1 MARRMHSSGYM
12 MPLPVD
18 ITFRDMP
25 ASNALQASIERWA
38 DRLARLEPRI
48 SKCTVVVEQP
58 HRKRWSG
65 KQFHVRLEITMP
77 DRVIVVGR
85 DPAQDETHADPYV
98 AVGDAFRAARRQ
110 LQDAIEIRRG
120 DVKLHA

>member
-1 MARRMHSSGYM
+1 MK
-12 MPLPVD
+12 LPVD

-25 ASNALQASIERWA
+25 PSLALEATIERWA

-48 SKCTVVVEQP
+48 VRCTVVVERP
-58 HRKRWSG
+58 HRKHRSG
-65 KQFHVRLEITMP
+65 QMFHVRVELAIP
-77 DRVIVVGR
+77 DGTIVVGR
-85 DPAQDETHADPYV
+85 DPARDSAHADAFV
-98 AVGDAFRAARRQ
+98 AVGDAFRTVRRQ